1 MQTKKI
7 HEPEIL
13 DPIEYLASKFRTQ
26 NNTKLEYCY
35 LNMGLFNQTY
45 SSNAGFCINNLIIEN
60 NFFLDHTKKFTKLIF
75 SRPKK
80 IHGIDRS
87 FDPPKVCQTPTSPS
101 PHHVYCEYLPE

>member
-60 NFFLDHTKKFTKLIF
+60 NFFSLSH
-75 SRPKK
+75 KK
-80 IHGIDRS
+80 IHKIN
-87 FDPPKVCQTPTSPS
+87 FFKT
-101 PHHVYCEYLPE
+101 